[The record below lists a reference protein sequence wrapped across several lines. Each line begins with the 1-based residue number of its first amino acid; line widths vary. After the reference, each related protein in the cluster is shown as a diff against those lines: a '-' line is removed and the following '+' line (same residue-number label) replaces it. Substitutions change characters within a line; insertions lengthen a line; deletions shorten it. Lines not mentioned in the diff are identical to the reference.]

1 MQPTATE
8 RLIVEMLCKIYKK
21 LEITDSYDPDIVAR
35 AIGSHDYWVL
45 DVKYGLRDG
54 DGSMPPHVA
63 AVSDTLDMYQF
74 LQESFAEFDEDQ
86 IALISQI
93 GLGTSPEFPGYD
105 GGTEVE
111 YSRAAR
117 YLVSDLNR
125 FTGLHGSV
133 STNSHAPLAPMYA
146 RMVEVF
152 LPIRAT
158 LDGRRMTFEEFVKVW
173 RAAIHPNN
181 R

>member
-8 RLIVEMLCKIYKK
+8 KLIVEMLCKIYKK

-63 AVSDTLDMYQF
+63 AVSDTLEMYHF

-93 GLGTSPEFPGYD
+93 GLGTSSEFPGYD
-105 GGTEVE
+105 GDTEVE

-125 FTGLHGSV
+125 FTSLNGSV
-133 STNSHAPLAPMYA
+133 SANSHAPLAPMYA
-146 RMVEVF
+146 RMVEEF
-152 LPIRAT
+152 LPIRSN
-158 LDGRRMTFEEFVKVW
+158 LKGRKMTHEEFIKVW